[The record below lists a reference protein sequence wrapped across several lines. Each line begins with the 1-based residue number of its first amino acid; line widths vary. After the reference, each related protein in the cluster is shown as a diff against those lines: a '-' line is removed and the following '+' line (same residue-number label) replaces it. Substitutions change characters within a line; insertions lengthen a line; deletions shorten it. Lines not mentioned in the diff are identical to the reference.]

1 MVEFWVVRKIGKWTL
16 RIIGIICLIAL
27 ITVTIKVREYGYV
40 TTRLTARVV
49 CPMVYI
55 DGRDTSF
62 ALNHLNMIGIVPF
75 DPRSVVSVKLD
86 PKKRETIVTA
96 YGMFEAR
103 SIHYPGE
110 GCVMQ

>member
-1 MVEFWVVRKIGKWTL
+1 MVEFGVVRKIGKWTV
-16 RIIGIICLIAL
+16 RIVGVLSL
-27 ITVTIKVREYGYV
+27 ITIIPIAFKVREYGYV

-62 ALNHLNMIGIVPF
+62 ALNYLNMIGIVPF
-75 DPRSVVSVKLD
+75 DPRSVVSVELN
-86 PKKRETIVTA
+86 PKARETIVTA

>member
-1 MVEFWVVRKIGKWTL
+1 MRKFGKWAF
-16 RIIGIICLIAL
+16 RIIGIICLIAIIP
-27 ITVTIKVREYGYV
+27 ITLKVREYGYI
-40 TTRLTARVV
+40 TTRLAARVV
-49 CPMVYI
+49 CPMVFI
-55 DGRDTSF
+55 DGRDTDF

-86 PKKRETIVTA
+86 PKKRETIVTE